1 MNRDDLLGDL
11 ASLPAYESVGAR
23 VKKVEHRKSNN
34 ALGDSSM
41 AFRRNSKGVGVLKS
55 FREQARAM

>member
-11 ASLPAYESVGAR
+11 ASLPAYESVGTR
-23 VKKVEHRKSNN
+23 VEKGGAQEKQQCF
-34 ALGDSSM
+34 GDSSM

-55 FREQARAM
+55 FREQAKAI